1 MKLGESVG
9 TFCQIFPPHI
19 RIVDEV
25 RWPIPAWREAVEAR
39 DASRVDQLLTTF
51 SGPRAETEPVKVGGK
66 RPLMLACQ
74 QGALVERC

>member
-39 DASRVDQLLTTF
+39 DVSRVDQ
-51 SGPRAETEPVKVGGK
+51 PRAETEPVKVGGK